1 MANLDVFTDYGLDPD
16 AFLFRVAAEGGYSD
30 WFSSQIV
37 LSEPTY
43 GDSIVVY
50 GSGFF
55 WNSAGQVLGGTV
67 TGWSLVADG
76 ATVAEVTDFVVDA
89 DTFFTAVEAA
99 WTPGTLVPLDDV
111 VYGTTAF
118 DIIGGGG
125 RDSLLGGDFND
136 TLTGGAGADTL
147 NGAAGSDLVDY
158 SIETGPYTVS
168 VDLARG
174 LATDS
179 WGFRDRLISIE
190 NALGTN
196 GSDVLRGNNLA
207 NALSGGAGN
216 DLIQGGGGGDGLYG
230 GAGNDRIQ
238 GGTGNDLLQGEN
250 GNDRLWGENG
260 NDRLFGGA
268 GNDYLDGGR
277 QQDTLSG
284 DRGNDTLVGGQGND
298 VLTGGAGR
306 DIFSFERG
314 FGRDEITDFN
324 WRQGD
329 KIDLADVPRVHDMSD
344 IRMLVASDGD
354 AIAVVGS
361 SGRITFDGLTWDD
374 LRASDFLF
382 V

>member
-37 LSEPTY
+37 VTEPTY
-43 GDSIVVY
+43 GDSIVVNGY
-50 GSGFF
+50 DFF

-67 TGWSLVADG
+67 TGWSLVTDG
-76 ATVAEVTDFVVDA
+76 QTVAEVSDFVTDA
-89 DTFFTAVEAA
+89 DTFFTALEAA
-99 WTPGTLVPLDDV
+99 WTPGTLVPLDDL

-118 DIIGGGG
+118 DIIGGNGS
-125 RDSLLGGDFND
+125 DSLLGGDFND
-136 TLTGGAGADTL
+136 TLTGSAGADTL

-174 LATDS
+174 LATDT

-196 GSDVLRGNNLA
+196 GSDILRGNNLV

-216 DLIQGGGGGDGLYG
+216 DLIQGLGGADGLYG

-238 GGTGNDLLQGEN
+238 GGTGNDLLKGEN
-250 GNDRLWGENG
+250 GSDRLWGENG
-260 NDRLFGGA
+260 TDRLFGGA

-284 DRGNDTLVGGQGND
+284 DTGNDTLVGGQGND